1 MMPCESI
8 VKLFIPAIRAGVTK
22 ELYNEYNFNQVEIA
36 KKLGITQAAVSK
48 YIAGKYSKEIKSLEN
63 SKGIKEY
70 IKKIAN
76 SIAKR
81 SKEGGVIESTC
92 YACKGYSGENCNC
105 GVSPIHNVS
114 KHR

>member
-1 MMPCESI
+1 MMMPCESV

-22 ELYNEYNFNQVEIA
+22 ELYKTYNFNQVEIA

-48 YIAGKYSKEIKSLEN
+48 YIAGKYSKEIKSLEEN
-63 SKGIKEY
+63 KEIHKY
-70 IKKIAN
+70 TKKMAN
-76 SIAKR
+76 SIA

-92 YACKGYSGENCNC
+92 YACKGYSGENWKC

-114 KHR
+114 KRH